1 MTLAGTKEITESLP
15 CFGSRDMKTINI
27 GYSSPTTS
35 TKKKDLHD
43 CVYDIFQRFWQTN
56 EYIEI
61 DWLLLLLLDEE
72 RKEKD
77 GLKDGSLT
85 KISVPEARSLVPKVV
100 LVPGSVSS

>member
-1 MTLAGTKEITESLP
+1 M
-15 CFGSRDMKTINI
+15 
-27 GYSSPTTS
+27 
-35 TKKKDLHD
+35 
-43 CVYDIFQRFWQTN
+43 
-56 EYIEI
+56 
-61 DWLLLLLLDEE
+61 LLLLLDEE